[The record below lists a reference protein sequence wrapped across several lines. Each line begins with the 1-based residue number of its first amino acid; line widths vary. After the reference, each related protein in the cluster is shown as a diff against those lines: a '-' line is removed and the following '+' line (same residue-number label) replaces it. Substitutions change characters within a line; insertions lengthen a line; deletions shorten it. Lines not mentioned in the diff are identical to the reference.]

1 VKVKAVML
9 FQPRCNPLLTFRREF
24 IILYSNFAHIQVKPR
39 PDSFFNFKKKTGN
52 PSVVEINWVAVLT
65 LMQNRGGVKNKIHR
79 HQPPRIAMKIRFCGA
94 AQEVTGSQHHLSV
107 NGKKILLDCGMF
119 QGPRSETRRK
129 NETFEF
135 VPSEVDKLILSHA
148 HIDHS
153 GNIPTLVRR
162 GFSGDIFST
171 RATVDLCNIMLR
183 DSAHIQE
190 KDAEW
195 LNKKRGEKIDPLYT
209 LEDVEKAM
217 QQFVGLQ
224 YLRPFTVMPGVQVTF
239 QDAGHI
245 LGSAGV
251 LLEIEESGR
260 KLRFG
265 FSGDIGRYNMPI
277 INDPDYLND
286 LDVLIM
292 ESTYG
297 NREHSDIDNLAAELA
312 QIVNA
317 VYKRGGKIIVPAF
330 SIGRTQN
337 LVYYLHKLSD
347 ENRIPDLPI
356 YVDSPLSVDTTSV
369 YRLHPECFDPE
380 THRLFLDDGE
390 DPFGFKRLNYIRDV
404 EDSKKLND
412 LKGSCMIIS
421 ASGMAETGRVLH
433 HLKNNIEDSR
443 NCVLLIGYMAENT
456 LGRRLADGAEEVKIF
471 GEIYKRRCEIRKLDG
486 MSAHA
491 DRSDLLDFVRRQN
504 PNKLKHIFL
513 VHGEPEPM
521 TALAEGIRSIGFQ
534 NVHMPKEGDEFQF

>member
-1 VKVKAVML
+1 
-9 FQPRCNPLLTFRREF
+9 
-24 IILYSNFAHIQVKPR
+24 
-39 PDSFFNFKKKTGN
+39 
-52 PSVVEINWVAVLT
+52 
-65 LMQNRGGVKNKIHR
+65 
-79 HQPPRIAMKIRFCGA
+79 MKIRFCGA
-94 AQEVTGSQHHLSV
+94 AQEVTGSQHLLSV

-119 QGPRSETRRK
+119 QGQRSKTREK

-135 VPSEVDKLILSHA
+135 TPSEVDKLVLSHA

-153 GNIPTLVRR
+153 GNIPTLVHR
-162 GFSGDIFST
+162 GFKGDIFST
-171 RATVDLCNIMLR
+171 RATVDLCNLMLR

-195 LNKKRGEKIDPLYT
+195 LNKKRGEKVEPLYT
-209 LEDVEKAM
+209 LEDVEQAM
-217 QQFVGLQ
+217 RQFVGLQ
-224 YLRPFTVMPGVQVTF
+224 YQRPVSVIPGVQVTF

-265 FSGDIGRYNMPI
+265 FSGDIGRFNTPI
-277 INDPDYLND
+277 LQDPEYLND

-297 NREHSDIDNLAAELA
+297 NREHPDHDNLAEQLA
-312 QIVNA
+312 QTVNA
-317 VYKRGGKIIVPAF
+317 VYRRGGKMIVPAF
-330 SIGRTQN
+330 SIGRTQA
-337 LVYYLHKLSD
+337 LVYHLHKLYN
-347 ENRIPDLPI
+347 ENRIPDFPV
-356 YVDSPLSVDTTSV
+356 YVDSPLSVETTGV

-380 THRLFLDDGE
+380 TYRLFLDE
-390 DPFGFKRLNYIRDV
+390 RQDPFGFKRLQYIRDV
-404 EDSKKLND
+404 EDSKRLND

-433 HLKNNIEDSR
+433 HLKNNIENPN
-443 NCVLLIGYMAENT
+443 NCVMLMGYMAEHT
-456 LGRRLADGAEEVKIF
+456 LGRRLADGATEVKIF
-471 GEIYKRRCEIRKLDG
+471 GEVYQRRCEVKKLDG

-491 DRSDLLDFVRRQN
+491 DRSDLLDYARRHQ

-513 VHGEPEPM
+513 VHGEVEPM
-521 TALAEGIRSIGFQ
+521 TALAAGIRSLGFP
-534 NVHMPKEGDEFQF
+534 NVHMPKEGEEFDV

>member
-1 VKVKAVML
+1 
-9 FQPRCNPLLTFRREF
+9 
-24 IILYSNFAHIQVKPR
+24 
-39 PDSFFNFKKKTGN
+39 
-52 PSVVEINWVAVLT
+52 
-65 LMQNRGGVKNKIHR
+65 
-79 HQPPRIAMKIRFCGA
+79 MKIRFCGA
-94 AQEVTGSQHHLSV
+94 AQEVTGSQHLLSV

-119 QGPRSETRRK
+119 QGRRSETRQK

-135 VPSEVDKLILSHA
+135 IPAEVDKLILSHA

-153 GNIPTLVRR
+153 GNIPTLVHR
-162 GFSGDIFST
+162 GFTGDIFST
-171 RATVDLCNIMLR
+171 SATVDLCNLMLR

-195 LNKKRGEKIDPLYT
+195 LNKKRGEKVEPLYT

-217 QQFVGLQ
+217 RQFVGLQ
-224 YLRPFTVMPGVQVTF
+224 YLRPFTVLPDVQVTF

-251 LLEIEESGR
+251 LMEIAESGR

-265 FSGDIGRYNMPI
+265 FSGDIGRRNTPI
-277 INDPDYLND
+277 IHDPDYLND

-297 NREHSDIDNLAAELA
+297 NREHPDHDNLAEQLA
-312 QIVNA
+312 QTVNA
-317 VYKRGGKIIVPAF
+317 VYRRGGKMIVPAF
-330 SIGRTQN
+330 SIGRTQA
-337 LVYYLHKLSD
+337 LVYHLHKLYD
-347 ENRIPDLPI
+347 EKRIPELPV
-356 YVDSPLSVDTTSV
+356 YVDSPLSVETTGI
-369 YRLHPECFDPE
+369 YRVHPECFDRE
-380 THRLFLDDGE
+380 TYRLFLDEGQ
-390 DPFGFKRLNYIRDV
+390 DPFGFKRLQYIRDV

-433 HLKNNIEDSR
+433 HLKNNIENPN
-443 NCVLLIGYMAENT
+443 NCVMLMGYMAEHT
-456 LGRRLADGAEEVKIF
+456 LGRRLADGATEVKIF
-471 GEIYKRRCEIRKLDG
+471 GEMYKRRCEVKKLDG

-504 PNKLKHIFL
+504 PGKLKHIFL
-513 VHGEPEPM
+513 VHGELEPM
-521 TALAEGIRSIGFQ
+521 AALVEGIRGLGFP
-534 NVHMPKEGDEFQF
+534 NVHMPKEGEEFEV